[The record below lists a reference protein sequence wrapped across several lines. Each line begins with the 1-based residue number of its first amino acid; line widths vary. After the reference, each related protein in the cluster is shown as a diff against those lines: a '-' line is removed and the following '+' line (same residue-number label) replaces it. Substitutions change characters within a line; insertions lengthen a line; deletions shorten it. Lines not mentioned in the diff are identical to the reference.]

1 MIGYYAI
8 APYFICMAF
17 VLTIA
22 STPLFRRADS
32 PPNPSVERISSI
44 DGLRGFLALAVFFH
58 HGTIYYHWLAKHV
71 WDVPP
76 SRFYTQL
83 GQSGVAFFFMITGYL
98 FWTRLLRKEG
108 HINFL
113 NLYIGRIFRIGP
125 LDLFAV
131 IVLLSI
137 VLFHTGPTPHVSL
150 LRLAHQI
157 IIWLAL
163 GALGVGPD
171 VNGYHYTSLILAG
184 VTWTL
189 HYEWLFYF
197 SLIGTSYL
205 ARLKRLHFYFI
216 AIPLFLLVVLFSMH
230 YLMKLIQISFFL
242 CGMLSGSLEEKGLLA
257 KLPDWL
263 SSTLVLFLLALDF
276 TYFGSAYQAGP
287 VILMAISF
295 YLIVS
300 GSNIFGLLVSQS
312 AIRLGEISYGTYLLQ
327 GLVLYSMFSIPG
339 VQPFAFVSPITYW
352 AVILCCAVL
361 LVTVAA
367 VTHVAIERPGIELG
381 KSFATTVAGS
391 RTSLRS
397 PERA

>member
-1 MIGYYAI
+1 
-8 APYFICMAF
+8 
-17 VLTIA
+17 
-22 STPLFRRADS
+22 
-32 PPNPSVERISSI
+32 
-44 DGLRGFLALAVFFH
+44 
-58 HGTIYYHWLAKHV
+58 
-71 WDVPP
+71 
-76 SRFYTQL
+76 
-83 GQSGVAFFFMITGYL
+83 
-98 FWTRLLRKEG
+98 
-108 HINFL
+108 
-113 NLYIGRIFRIGP
+113 
-125 LDLFAV
+125 
-131 IVLLSI
+131 
-137 VLFHTGPTPHVSL
+137 
-150 LRLAHQI
+150 
-157 IIWLAL
+157 
-163 GALGVGPD
+163 
-171 VNGYHYTSLILAG
+171 
-184 VTWTL
+184 
-189 HYEWLFYF
+189 
-197 SLIGTSYL
+197 
-205 ARLKRLHFYFI
+205 
-216 AIPLFLLVVLFSMH
+216 
-230 YLMKLIQISFFL
+230 
-242 CGMLSGSLEEKGLLA
+242 MLSGSLEEKGLLA